1 MFKSKPINK
10 LYMIFIHNHQKMAT
24 IIISFLNVWIKKLI
38 HSYNEI
44 LNSSMKRNELLI
56 IHNAWVTLKDV
67 MLKE

>member
-1 MFKSKPINK
+1 
-10 LYMIFIHNHQKMAT
+10 MIFIHNHQKMAT